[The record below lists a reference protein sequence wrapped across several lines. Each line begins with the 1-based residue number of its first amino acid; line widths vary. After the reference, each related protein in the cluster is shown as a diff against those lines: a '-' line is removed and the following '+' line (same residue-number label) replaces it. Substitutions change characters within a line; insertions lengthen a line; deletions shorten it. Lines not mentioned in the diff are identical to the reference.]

1 MEGPL
6 CNNPA
11 DEPEAHALC
20 ELAAHIHAA
29 TAEFS
34 ERIAA
39 FDLKDAWGGAGGGIR
54 TCAHWLSLYA
64 GFDSRTGADLIRVG
78 SALAALP
85 LTSAAFRAGELS
97 LDKTKA
103 LASVATPAD
112 EEGWVELGRQ
122 LTAGQLVKICRLYRQ
137 AREGNP
143 QAQLAQRGLW
153 SDYRD
158 DGMMRLV
165 AVLPPEEGAL
175 VASVLESIAQAR
187 AEQASEAA
195 RQAQAEGSDALAV
208 GDPAEDAWAARRADA
223 LVAVCEHAAGVAP
236 EELEGAPGRT
246 RVVVHVDASLLSGAE
261 EGGRCSLEDGQV
273 LPPSVA
279 ERLACDAVVVELRER
294 DGLPIDLGRS
304 RRTVS
309 PRLRTALKT
318 RDRGCRFPGCPVP
331 VRRTHAHHLQHWAQG
346 GGTDLSNL
354 VSLCGFHHRRLHEG
368 AYSIRRERD
377 GSLRFEA
384 RNGQPIRA
392 RAVGLECAGAG
403 SAHLRHLHQGRGLSM
418 TAGTA
423 GALSGGE
430 RCDVDH
436 TLFVMFTNAEYRER
450 QAGHSP

>member
-1 MEGPL
+1 
-6 CNNPA
+6 
-11 DEPEAHALC
+11 
-20 ELAAHIHAA
+20 
-29 TAEFS
+29 
-34 ERIAA
+34 
-39 FDLKDAWGGAGGGIR
+39 
-54 TCAHWLSLYA
+54 
-64 GFDSRTGADLIRVG
+64 
-78 SALAALP
+78 
-85 LTSAAFRAGELS
+85 
-97 LDKTKA
+97 
-103 LASVATPAD
+103 
-112 EEGWVELGRQ
+112 
-122 LTAGQLVKICRLYRQ
+122 
-137 AREGNP
+137 
-143 QAQLAQRGLW
+143 
-153 SDYRD
+153 
-158 DGMMRLV
+158 
-165 AVLPPEEGAL
+165 
-175 VASVLESIAQAR
+175 
-187 AEQASEAA
+187 
-195 RQAQAEGSDALAV
+195 
-208 GDPAEDAWAARRADA
+208 
-223 LVAVCEHAAGVAP
+223 
-236 EELEGAPGRT
+236 
-246 RVVVHVDASLLSGAE
+246 VVVHVDASLLSGAE